1 MTRMNLK
8 QRIQQ
13 GVFILDGG
21 MGTQLIARNVQ
32 ASKCNDYLGIEAPE
46 TIQAIH
52 TDYIRAGCDAVISNS
67 FGASQI
73 GLAKYDLAEQCR
85 EINRAAAQNARIAA
99 GDAHYVLGDMGPCG
113 AFLEPLGTLK
123 VDQLRDS
130 FAEAVHG
137 LLAGGVDGFIVETM
151 TALDEICVAIE
162 AVKAVAP
169 DKAVFASMSFDH
181 SPAGF
186 HTMMGVDV
194 CTAVT
199 RLVAQ
204 GVDAVGFNCGTATLD
219 EYVDLAEAFTVALKA
234 TGADSLVFAEPNAG
248 KPELIDASAVYHVA
262 GEEFAQAIER
272 MYGLG
277 IHIFG
282 GCCGTGPEHIQAVAS
297 QLKGR

>member
-1 MTRMNLK
+1 MTRMKLK
-8 QRIQQ
+8 HRIQQ
-13 GVFILDGG
+13 GVFVLDGG
-21 MGTQLIARNVQ
+21 MGTQLMARNVK

-52 TDYIRAGCDAVISNS
+52 ADYIRAGSDAVISNS

-73 GLAKYDLAEQCR
+73 GLAKYGLAEQCR
-85 EINRAAAQNARIAA
+85 EINRVAAQNARIAA
-99 GDAHYVLGDMGPCG
+99 GDAHYVLGDIGPCG

-123 VDQLRDS
+123 VNQMRDS
-130 FAEAVHG
+130 FAEAVQG
-137 LLAGGVDGFIVETM
+137 LVAGGVDGLIVETM
-151 TALDEICVAIE
+151 TALDEICAAIE

-204 GVDAVGFNCGTATLD
+204 GADAVGFNCGTATLD
-219 EYVDLAEAFTVALKA
+219 EYVDLAEAFTVALNA
-234 TGADSLVFAEPNAG
+234 TGSDCVIFAEPNAG

-297 QLKGR
+297 QLKDR